1 MGRRQSREAALQ
13 VLYQVDVGGADPDK
27 ALADTAELN
36 EIDPEDLKFTR
47 ELVLGSMSH
56 IEDIDRIIATLSKDW
71 NIERLARVD
80 HNIMR
85 IAIFEIMHRDDIP
98 FGVTVNEAVELA
110 KTFGGE
116 DSGRFINGIL
126 AHVASMV
133 PAADDAAT
141 AANGAGQMSEGR
153 TD

>member
-13 VLYQVDVGGADPDK
+13 VLYQVDVGGADPEK
-27 ALADTAELN
+27 ALADTVELN
-36 EIDPEDLKFTR
+36 ATDPDDLRFAR
-47 ELVLGSMSH
+47 ELVLGSLDH
-56 IEDIDRIIATLSKDW
+56 IRDIDRIIAALSQDW

-110 KTFGGE
+110 KTFGGK

-126 AHVASMV
+126 AQVASSA
-133 PAADDAAT
+133 PLTEDAAKG
-141 AANGAGQMSEGR
+141 ANGAGQISEGR

>member
-27 ALADTAELN
+27 ALADTSELN
-36 EIDPEDLKFTR
+36 EIDPDDLIFTR
-47 ELVLGSMSH
+47 ELVLGAMGH

-133 PAADDAAT
+133 PAVDAAT
-141 AANGAGQMSEGR
+141 AANGGELSVGR

>member
-110 KTFGGE
+110 KTFGGG

-141 AANGAGQMSEGR
+141 ASNGAGQMSEGR

>member
-36 EIDPEDLKFTR
+36 EIDPDDLIFTR

-56 IEDIDRIIATLSKDW
+56 MEDIDRIIATLSKDW

-85 IAIFEIMHRDDIP
+85 IAIFEIIHRDDIP

-126 AHVASMV
+126 AHVASMA
-133 PAADDAAT
+133 PAADDAAK
-141 AANGAGQMSEGR
+141 AANGGQMSVGR